1 MNSHLL
7 CNLLKIACW
16 WNDLTTNAWQGFS
29 KKCSNLKHRYH
40 VMFGH
45 TTEEVVEIKLTASLA
60 LLDGH
65 CIITT

>member
-29 KKCSNLKHRYH
+29 KKCSDLKHRYH

-45 TTEEVVEIKLTASLA
+45 DRGSCGNQINSKLSVIRC
-60 LLDGH
+60 H
-65 CIITT
+65 CIITI